1 MTSLLLLL
9 PLFVV
14 LLSPGESFQGRH
26 HKPRKDHYEE
36 EESSEELCHF
46 PFRFQRKMHHAC
58 HSGTYHPKL
67 WCATTENY
75 DRDQK
80 WRYCG
85 KSERP
90 RGHCDSNPCQNNGV
104 CEARQNGFRC
114 SCAPGYHGKRCERED
129 CFGARRQLHI
139 GRKDSWMRF
148 HQPTRLEECHCSKK
162 KIQCKAVHGKACA
175 RNPCLNGG
183 HCLEQK
189 DGWVCACPEGFSGPL
204 CGIDHNQTCYS
215 GNGHS
220 YRGMVQSSRSGI
232 PCLPWDSPILL
243 QEFSSNFPRAS
254 SLGLGEHNFCR
265 NPDSDSQPWCYVL
278 QEGHLTWEFCN
289 VTRCQAQ
296 PAALVRLKEDKEK
309 APGHCVE
316 FSRYISPVCLPSLNK
331 TALNISEEC
340 QIAGWGYMYEGAT
353 HLAKNLQEAHVP
365 IMPEKECRSAKVL
378 GNHIAEGMLCAGYL
392 DGRADACQGD
402 SGGPLVCE
410 EQGRATLRGIV
421 SWGLGCAQMNKPGV
435 YTNVTHYLD
444 WIQSK
449 VH

>member
-1 MTSLLLLL
+1 MARREEGRPFSAALAGGRTR
-9 PLFVV
+9 PFVQKPRQRQPAVV
-14 LLSPGESFQGRH
+14 LRAARGAPHLGVLQS
-26 HKPRKDHYEE
+26 
-36 EESSEELCHF
+36 
-46 PFRFQRKMHHAC
+46 
-58 HSGTYHPKL
+58 
-67 WCATTENY
+67 
-75 DRDQK
+75 
-80 WRYCG
+80 CG
-85 KSERP
+85 KRYTK
-90 RGHCDSNPCQNNGV
+90 V
-104 CEARQNGFRC
+104 
-114 SCAPGYHGKRCERED
+114 
-129 CFGARRQLHI
+129 
-139 GRKDSWMRF
+139 
-148 HQPTRLEECHCSKK
+148 T
-162 KIQCKAVHGKACA
+162 
-175 RNPCLNGG
+175 
-183 HCLEQK
+183 
-189 DGWVCACPEGFSGPL
+189 
-204 CGIDHNQTCYS
+204 
-215 GNGHS
+215 
-220 YRGMVQSSRSGI
+220 SSRSRVVGGMVALAGSHPYMAAI
-232 PCLPWDSPILL
+232 FIGEQFCGGSLISSCWVLTAAHCFENRPNVSLISVVLGHTLYNPNTVGSTKVRVQNYLL
-243 QEFSSNFPRAS
+243 HENYSVINK
-254 SLGLGEHNFCR
+254 HH
-265 NPDSDSQPWCYVL
+265 DI
-278 QEGHLTWEFCN
+278 
-289 VTRCQAQ
+289 
-296 PAALVRLKEDKEK
+296 ALVRLKEDKEK